1 MAERRGLA
9 LTVWIS
15 MMRNVPK
22 YTGSAQALS
31 EGKVPV
37 GSFGERLRREREM
50 RGVSLDD
57 IAEGTKI
64 GTRLLRALEEERFQL
79 LPGGIFNK
87 GFVRAYAKYLGL
99 NEDEAVADY
108 LEAAGE
114 TTPDPR
120 VIAEQ
125 NSSRIDRSGGDAS
138 ESHRAGFPII
148 PVLILLL
155 VIAAGAGGWQIYKE
169 RMRDREAKRQASS
182 SVAVTTPAVAA
193 TPAATGAAAA
203 ASPSTPSDT
212 SATVTGTPSSAAK
225 TGVQASPTTAPSV
238 DLNSPLAKAGG
249 SSANEHLV
257 PSPVV
262 AKPTVPAV
270 ASPDSSTGVANSATA
285 QSFEVTIHAKD
296 RAWVSIKSDG
306 KFIVRGI
313 IGPPD
318 VKTIRA
324 NDQIVFWTGNAGAVE
339 VSFNGQPVALT
350 GGPNQEG
357 VLVFNSHGAV
367 SPKLAQ

>member
-1 MAERRGLA
+1 
-9 LTVWIS
+9 
-15 MMRNVPK
+15 MREYP
-22 YTGSAQALS
+22 S
-31 EGKVPV
+31 EGKVRV
-37 GSFGERLRREREM
+37 GSFGERLRREREI

-57 IAEGTKI
+57 IADGTKI
-64 GTRLLRALEEERFQL
+64 GTRLLRALEEEHFEL

-114 TTPDPR
+114 ATPDPR

-125 NSSRIDRSGGDAS
+125 NSSRIDRSGGDTRELHQAS
-138 ESHRAGFPII
+138 FPII

-155 VIAAGAGGWQIYKE
+155 VIAAGAGGWQMYKE
-169 RMRDREAKRQASS
+169 RVRDRVAKRQANG
-182 SVAVTTPAVAA
+182 SVAVTTPA
-193 TPAATGAAAA
+193 A
-203 ASPSTPSDT
+203 ASPVVTNSATAAQVLAPNDT
-212 SATVTGTPSSAAK
+212 SVTATGTPGSASNAG
-225 TGVQASPTTAPSV
+225 TQANPTTAPSV
-238 DLNSPLAKAGG
+238 DLNSPG
-249 SSANEHLV
+249 SKTGDSIANKPLM

-262 AKPTVPAV
+262 TKSAAPAV
-270 ASPDSSTGVANSATA
+270 TTPAPSAGIANTASV
-285 QSFEVTIHAKD
+285 QSFEVTVHAKD

-318 VKTIRA
+318 VKTIHA
-324 NDQIVFWTGNAGAVE
+324 NNQVVFWTGNAGAVE
-339 VSFNGQPVALT
+339 VSFNGQPVPLT
-350 GGPNQEG
+350 GGPNQDG